1 MEEILNIINNKRKH
15 LLSMAEA
22 EKKAITN
29 KHAKKLE
36 KLAEKIN
43 ALNEE
48 IKTQLDAV
56 DEKYSVMIAEL
67 DEAIAKLEN

>member
-1 MEEILNIINNKRKH
+1 MEEIINIINNKRRH
-15 LLSMAEA
+15 LLSTAEA

-36 KLAEKIN
+36 KLSEKIN

-48 IKTQLDAV
+48 IKTQLTAV
-56 DEKYSVMIAEL
+56 DEKYSAMITEL
-67 DEAIAKLEN
+67 DEALKKLEE